1 MNRISALDGLRGIL
15 ALVVVARHAGDG
27 FGVRAFDLPAEIA
40 VDIFFIM
47 SSMVL
52 VRSWRG
58 NFPTFLTR
66 RFVRL
71 WPVYAVCITT
81 AFLLRGQTPALH
93 YYWLYPFD
101 DIAGA
106 GSPDQAAWSL
116 AIEARAMLFMPAIVW
131 CSRGPCWRMLAALAV
146 WSGLCFVTPLFEAGG
161 WFLLGACL
169 SHWMPRSSIL
179 ESRVP
184 QFLGAISYSFY
195 LSHMLVLGIGLR
207 LGGKLGVVIAVPVAF
222 YVGWLLWKLV
232 ELPSVTLSRRI
243 HLSGRPKGVAA
254 TTT

>member
-1 MNRISALDGLRGIL
+1 ML
-15 ALVVVARHAGDG
+15 ALVVVGRHAGDA
-27 FGVRAFDLPAEIA
+27 FGVRAFDLPAEVA
-40 VDIFFIM
+40 VEIFFVM

-58 NFPTFLTR
+58 DFPTFLAR

-71 WPVYAVCITT
+71 WPVYAVCISA
-81 AFLLRGQTPALH
+81 AFLLRGQIPVWQ
-93 YYWLYPFD
+93 YYLLYPFD
-101 DIAGA
+101 AISGP

-131 CSRGPCWRMLAALAV
+131 CARGPGWRMLAALAV
-146 WSGLCFVTPLFEAGG
+146 WSGLCAMMPLFESGG

-169 SHWMPRSSIL
+169 AHWAPRSGIL
-179 ESRVP
+179 ESRIP

-207 LGGKLGVVIAVPVAF
+207 IGGKMGVILAVPAAF
-222 YVGWLLWKLV
+222 YVGWLIWKSV
-232 ELPSVTLSRRI
+232 ELPSIALSRRI
-243 HLSGRPKGVAA
+243 DLGGRAKAAAAA
-254 TTT
+254 T